1 MIKKLKIKLIAIC
14 LLSVGI
20 VLSIIISTSYIA
32 SIINITYSTDKLINI
47 LYENNGTF
55 GENSKVDID
64 TKYQT
69 RYFVVKVYDGSVKPD
84 EINVT
89 NSNISNERAKR
100 LANSVLR
107 GFHFDRGYKEGF
119 RYFKYD
125 IEDGSAV
132 IFIDCNRQL
141 FTLRFMLGSAFI
153 ISLLSLLTIFSLLR
167 LFANRILKPI
177 IDAHEKQKK
186 FITNASHELKTPL
199 TVINANNELLE
210 MEYGE
215 NEYTQ
220 NINKQ
225 VVKLTSMTNNLV
237 MLSKIDEVNI
247 LTDLADFSLSEAANE
262 TVSSLAKTIN
272 KEFTYTIDED
282 IIYYG
287 NEKLIRDLISLL
299 LDNARKYSLTYVNFS
314 IYKSKGKV
322 HIKSENDAENITKG
336 NLIHFAERFYR
347 SEESRVSVFGGTGIG
362 LSLVKDIVETH
373 KGNLKIYSPDGKI
386 CKIHIIL

>member
-1 MIKKLKIKLIAIC
+1 MTKKLKIKLIAIC

-132 IFIDCNRQL
+132 IFVDCNRQL
-141 FTLRFMLGSAFI
+141 CPFKYR
-153 ISLLSLLTIFSLLR
+153 
-167 LFANRILKPI
+167 P
-177 IDAHEKQKK
+177 E
-186 FITNASHELKTPL
+186 
-199 TVINANNELLE
+199 
-210 MEYGE
+210 
-215 NEYTQ
+215 
-220 NINKQ
+220 
-225 VVKLTSMTNNLV
+225 
-237 MLSKIDEVNI
+237 
-247 LTDLADFSLSEAANE
+247 
-262 TVSSLAKTIN
+262 
-272 KEFTYTIDED
+272 EF
-282 IIYYG
+282 
-287 NEKLIRDLISLL
+287 L
-299 LDNARKYSLTYVNFS
+299 
-314 IYKSKGKV
+314 
-322 HIKSENDAENITKG
+322 
-336 NLIHFAERFYR
+336 
-347 SEESRVSVFGGTGIG
+347 
-362 LSLVKDIVETH
+362 
-373 KGNLKIYSPDGKI
+373 
-386 CKIHIIL
+386 